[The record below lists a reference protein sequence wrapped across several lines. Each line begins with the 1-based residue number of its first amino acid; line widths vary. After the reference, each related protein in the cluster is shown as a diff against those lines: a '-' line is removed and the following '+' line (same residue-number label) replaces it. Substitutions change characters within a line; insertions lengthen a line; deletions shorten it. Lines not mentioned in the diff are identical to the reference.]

1 MRDYRPPWLLRSPHA
16 QSMLASGAMRRRML
30 RHRATGML
38 SVTKDLIADCGDGV
52 RLLLHH
58 SPPANQEVRRVA
70 VIIHGWE
77 GSGNANYMLAAGGS
91 LWDAGYRVVR
101 LNLRDHGESHHLN
114 RDLFHSCRLDEV
126 VGAISW
132 VQRRYPDEPLF
143 LGGYSLGG
151 NFALRVAVAAPAA
164 GLQLQRIAAVCPVLD
179 PISTMYALDG
189 GWFFYRYYF
198 LRKWRRSLER
208 KRLLHPGYF
217 RFGDLGRFR
226 TLQGMTDFF
235 VREYTEFPDLM
246 TYLKGYAITGERLAN
261 LEISTRV
268 LLARDDPVI
277 PIVDVERLASP
288 AALRVEISRYGG
300 HCGFIADYRLRS
312 VLDDFFLETFE
323 SPTRDDIHSR

>member
-1 MRDYRPPWLLRSPHA
+1 MREYRPPWLLRSPHV
-16 QSMLASGAMRRRML
+16 QSMLASGALRRRML
-30 RHRATGML
+30 QQRAAGML
-38 SVTKDLIADCGDGV
+38 ATTEDLISDCGGGV

-58 SPPANQEVRRVA
+58 SPPGTTDAQRVA

-77 GSGNANYMLAAGGS
+77 GSGNANYMLAAGAS
-91 LWDAGYRVVR
+91 LWDAGYRVIR

-126 VGAISW
+126 VGAIAW

-164 GLQLQRIAAVCPVLD
+164 GLQVQRIGAVCPVLD

-189 GWFFYRYYF
+189 GWFFYRHYF

-226 TLQGMTDFF
+226 TLQSMTDFF

-261 LEISTRV
+261 LEIPARV

-277 PIVDVERLASP
+277 PIVDVERLARS
-288 AALRVEISRYGG
+288 AALRVETSPYGG
-300 HCGFIADYRLRS
+300 HCGFLADYRLRS
-312 VLDDFFLETFE
+312 ALDEFFVETFAA
-323 SPTRDDIHSR
+323 RAGDDSYSR